1 MSTLQV
7 SLELGERHSRPLFAG
22 QLRDQQNIVLAL
34 LLKNARISAYPD
46 HERSEDGAERTDDML
61 RVSFLG
67 NLGAEPETRNS
78 QKGAPI
84 TTFRV
89 AVNQVRTDA
98 DGERQESTEWFRV
111 RAMGRLAE
119 SAQRLTKGGRVLVVG
134 RLDISH
140 FQSRD
145 GEPRVG
151 FDVWADEVVNLSAG
165 RSMGEEA
172 EPDVVGA
179 GRAPRPAGSTMDQEV
194 PDEGDLPF

>member
-1 MSTLQV
+1 
-7 SLELGERHSRPLFAG
+7 
-22 QLRDQQNIVLAL
+22 
-34 LLKNARISAYPD
+34 
-46 HERSEDGAERTDDML
+46 ML
-61 RVSFLG
+61 RVSLLG
-67 NLGAEPETRNS
+67 HLGADAELRYS
-78 QKGAPI
+78 QKGAPMA
-84 TTFRV
+84 TFRV

-98 DGERQESTEWFRV
+98 NGERQESTEWFRV

-119 SAQRLTKGGRVLVVG
+119 SAQRLTRGGRVLVVG

-151 FDVWADEVVNLSAG
+151 FDVWADEVMNLSAG
-165 RSMGEEA
+165 RSTGEEP

-179 GRAPRPAGSTMDQEV
+179 GSASRSAGSTVGEEL

>member
-1 MSTLQV
+1 
-7 SLELGERHSRPLFAG
+7 
-22 QLRDQQNIVLAL
+22 
-34 LLKNARISAYPD
+34 
-46 HERSEDGAERTDDML
+46 ML

-84 TTFRV
+84 TTFRA

-111 RAMGRLAE
+111 RTMGRLAE